1 MMERFFSL
9 DKYYRHLFGEKI
21 YKISLNAGMN
31 CPNRDGTIGRGG
43 CIFCSEGGS
52 GDFAGN
58 PLLSITE
65 QIESGKELVKLK
77 SNSQKF
83 VAYFQAFTNTYAPIE
98 YLRKVFYEAMEHP
111 DIVGISIA
119 TRPDCFSDSI
129 FELIRELSSIK
140 PIWIELG
147 LQTIHKTSIDFIR
160 RGYAN
165 ECFEETVRKLQEY
178 DIPVIAHVIL
188 GLPWETKENMLQTV
202 QYVDALN
209 IKGIKLQ
216 LLHILKNT
224 DLYYHYV
231 NHPFPILSME
241 EYIDITISCLEIVS
255 PDVVIHRIT
264 GDGPKE
270 ILECPLWSTNK
281 RMVLNSIH
289 KELKKRN
296 TYQGAKKNA
305 RSINSL

>member
-1 MMERFFSL
+1 MERFFSL
-9 DKYYRHLFGEKI
+9 DNYYRNLFGEKI

-31 CPNRDGTIGRGG
+31 CPNRDGTIGKGG

-65 QIESGKELVKLK
+65 QIESGKELVKQK

-83 VAYFQAFTNTYAPIE
+83 VAYFQAFTNTYAPTL

-111 DIVGISIA
+111 DIVGLSIA

-129 FELIRELSSIK
+129 YDLIRELSSIK

-165 ECFEETVRKLQEY
+165 ECFEETVRKLQKY

-224 DLYYHYV
+224 DLYYHYR
-231 NHPFPILSME
+231 NHPFPILTME
-241 EYIDITISCLEIVS
+241 EYIDITISCLEILS

-264 GDGPKE
+264 GDGPKN

-305 RSINSL
+305 GSINSL